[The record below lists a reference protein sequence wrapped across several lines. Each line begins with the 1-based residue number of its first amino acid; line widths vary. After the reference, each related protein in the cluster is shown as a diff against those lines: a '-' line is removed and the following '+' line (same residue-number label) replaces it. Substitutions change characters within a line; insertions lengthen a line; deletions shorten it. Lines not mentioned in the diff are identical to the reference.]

1 MTTQGHDLATRHM
14 LHLVLVKPD
23 ENLSDELVPAVL
35 LVDRFQP
42 IVGFAIWIKDSVIRS
57 IAQPRAFSNGVTLL
71 IKKGKSFTKAFI
83 GPFSSILPF

>member
-1 MTTQGHDLATRHM
+1 MMTQGHDLATRHT

-35 LVDRFQP
+35 LVDRFQR

-57 IAQPRAFSNGVTLL
+57 I
-71 IKKGKSFTKAFI
+71 
-83 GPFSSILPF
+83 